1 MMVKLQITKKGRLLF
16 VGTYNI
22 SDADDCGKA
31 FADMWGKLRQ
41 KQFNQESSIG
51 ALMDH
56 LHDDV
61 LDQLDG
67 AQIRLERA

>member
-1 MMVKLQITKKGRLLF
+1 
-16 VGTYNI
+16 
-22 SDADDCGKA
+22 
-31 FADMWGKLRQ
+31 LRQ
-41 KQFNQESSIG
+41 KQFNEESSIG